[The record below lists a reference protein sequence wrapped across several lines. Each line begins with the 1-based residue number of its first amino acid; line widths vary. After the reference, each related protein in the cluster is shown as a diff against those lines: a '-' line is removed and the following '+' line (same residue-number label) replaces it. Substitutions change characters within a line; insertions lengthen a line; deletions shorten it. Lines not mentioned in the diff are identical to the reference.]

1 MKVELRFRNT
11 DQGDTIAY
19 LRTAGAAPDGGQAVR
34 SEDDYEHLVK
44 GVMGAR
50 NRRREILITSSM
62 ENARTVALLRRGDSL
77 GEALITEL
85 ADNVYA
91 VGLTTRDG
99 AYDDGMPLIY
109 DLREVGRPLE
119 LLGDFQPLNDI
130 HVEVANGPL
139 ELITADPCEP
149 GIEVTQ
155 IDEDELDMAM

>member
-19 LRTAGAAPDGGQAVR
+19 LRTAGAAPDGGQVVR
-34 SEDDYEHLVK
+34 SEDEYDGLVR
-44 GVMGAR
+44 GIMGAR
-50 NRRREILITSSM
+50 NRRREILVTSSM

-77 GEALITEL
+77 GEALITQLDE
-85 ADNVYA
+85 DIYA

-119 LLGDFQPLNDI
+119 LVGDFLPMNDI

-155 IDEDELDMAM
+155 IEEDELDMVM